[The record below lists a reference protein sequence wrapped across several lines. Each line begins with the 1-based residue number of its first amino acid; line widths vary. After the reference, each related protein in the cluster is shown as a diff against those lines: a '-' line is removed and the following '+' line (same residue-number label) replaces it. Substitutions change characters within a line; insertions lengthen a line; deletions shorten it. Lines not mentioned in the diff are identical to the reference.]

1 MGGIFKSPS
10 PPAYVAETTDTSE
23 EDATAKQEEI
33 ARRKRGVSGTINTT
47 YRGVLSADSANN
59 GLQRKVLLGE

>member
-10 PPAYVAETTDTSE
+10 PPVYVAETTDTSE
-23 EDATAKQEEI
+23 EDTEAKQEEI

-47 YRGVLSADSANN
+47 YRGVLSSDNSSD
-59 GLQRKVLLGE
+59 GLKRKVLLGE